1 MDFFVR
7 NLIRQYKDLGLYEET
22 IFVLQ
27 GDHGEAFGEHGR
39 KQHDNVISE
48 EGLRIPLIV
57 LDPQRAGKRVE
68 EPVSELDVLPTVVDA
83 LGYGTSGGG
92 YPGRSMLRPLPVDRT
107 LKFSCWYENT
117 CLASVRGDE
126 KYIYHFGD
134 RPEEFYDLSEDPLE
148 KNNIVGE
155 IPPEKIK
162 ARREELLEWRARL
175 DAAYD
180 SP

>member
-1 MDFFVR
+1 M
-7 NLIRQYKDLGLYEET
+7 
-22 IFVLQ
+22 
-27 GDHGEAFGEHGR
+27 
-39 KQHDNVISE
+39 
-48 EGLRIPLIV
+48 
-57 LDPQRAGKRVE
+57 
-68 EPVSELDVLPTVVDA
+68 
-83 LGYGTSGGG
+83 
-92 YPGRSMLRPLPVDRT
+92 DRT
-107 LKFSCWYENT
+107 LKFSCWYENR

-162 ARREELLEWRARL
+162 ARREELLEWRARS